1 MSPLLRSSVPIGH
14 AFQIYLEEHLTEM
27 MITYTLA
34 NYLQA
39 LKKKKKTE
47 MCMQHEQLMNFKTI
61 KIYSEDIFKGLTD
74 MYLKTVQDTNPQWHI
89 CGVLI

>member
-1 MSPLLRSSVPIGH
+1 
-14 AFQIYLEEHLTEM
+14 
-27 MITYTLA
+27 
-34 NYLQA
+34 
-39 LKKKKKTE
+39 

-89 CGVLI
+89 YGVLI

>member
-1 MSPLLRSSVPIGH
+1 
-14 AFQIYLEEHLTEM
+14 
-27 MITYTLA
+27 
-34 NYLQA
+34 
-39 LKKKKKTE
+39 
-47 MCMQHEQLMNFKTI
+47 MQHEQLMNFKTI